1 MDTLTTRGFGSVLV
15 AVCLCASWAAA
26 VAQEHKTIIGPSNI
40 DLAAGAELLMAGD
53 AEKGLERTL
62 KGLTYANTIRERVAG
77 NSNAC
82 AGYNLL
88 EQPEKALPYCDA
100 ALEIRE
106 RHWRALTNRALT
118 YLKLGRFEESEI
130 DLQLAEEL
138 APGAR
143 SVKLVRTMLLDA
155 TDPVAPHVIVDD
167 RRQEATSDEE

>member
-1 MDTLTTRGFGSVLV
+1 MDKLTIRRVGGVLV
-15 AVCLCASWAAA
+15 AVCLCAFWAAA
-26 VAQEHKTIIGPSNI
+26 SGQGHKTIIGPSNI
-40 DLAAGAELLMAGD
+40 DIAAGAQLLLAGD

-62 KGLTYANTIRERVAG
+62 KGLAYANSVRERVAG

-82 AGYNLL
+82 AGLNML
-88 EQPEKALPYCDA
+88 ERPEEALPYCDA

-143 SVKLVRTMLLDA
+143 SVKLVRSMLLDA

-167 RRQEATSDEE
+167 RRQDADSDDE